1 MKIRIS
7 GSPDLV
13 RGWQEMLEAEYG
25 QAGRIYNG
33 RRSDDLY
40 LYIDIDDRIA
50 EKILKLSKPS
60 GSKALAGQ

>member
-13 RGWQEMLEAEYG
+13 RGWQKMLEAEYG
-25 QAGRIYNG
+25 QAGRIYNS

-40 LYIDIDDRIA
+40 LYLDIDDRDA
-50 EKILKLSKPS
+50 EKILNRTKPS
-60 GSKALAGQ
+60 SSKQLAEK